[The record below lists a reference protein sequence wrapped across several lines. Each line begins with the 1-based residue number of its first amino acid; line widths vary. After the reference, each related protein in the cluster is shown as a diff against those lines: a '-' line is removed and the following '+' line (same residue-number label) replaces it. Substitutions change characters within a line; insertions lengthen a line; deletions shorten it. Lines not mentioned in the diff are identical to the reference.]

1 MNVEAISKALS
12 KNRGLLVQNGF
23 YLISFSHA
31 RWNVERPRTSIFSMI
46 LGTLLLPCLM
56 PPV

>member
-23 YLISFSHA
+23 YRIHFLT
-31 RWNVERPRTSIFSMI
+31 WCVEPPRTSIFSMI
-46 LGTLLLPCLM
+46 LGTLLLPCMM